1 MSKFIKIA
9 SDNNKIIL
17 LNIYSIAHIK
27 PNTNGF
33 TVNAVD
39 KILKY
44 DISNYII
51 TKNDGEQ
58 TVIKKE
64 TYKKICE
71 ILKEKDDVKEIV
83 EKAEPI
89 SEAHFNLIKN
99 MGVNNE
105 TR

>member
-44 DISNYII
+44 DIGDYII
-51 TKNDGEQ
+51 TMNDGEQ
-58 TVIKKE
+58 IVIKEE
-64 TYKKICE
+64 TYKKICK
-71 ILKEKDDVKEIV
+71 ILNEKDDVKEIF

-89 SEAHFNLIKN
+89 SEGHFNLIKDRV
-99 MGVNNE
+99 VNNE